1 MGVFVTQ
8 MKTHSRKD
16 ITDTVGELNPCIK
29 HNLMPVVYE
38 IVAGKRKEVYYHVSC
53 GHDCCGKL
61 SMQLKIATEAWNKW
75 NQRQKEE
82 E

>member
-16 ITDTVGELNPCIK
+16 ITNTVDGLIACLK
-29 HNLMPVVYE
+29 HNLKPSVCE

-53 GHDCCGKL
+53 GYDCCAKL
-61 SMQLKIATEAWNKW
+61 SMDLKVATHAWNKF
-75 NQRQKEE
+75 NQK
-82 E
+82 